1 MGCGIA
7 DASSSFEP
15 FYSAIGL
22 VSWSGGREGNAQST
36 R

>member
-1 MGCGIA
+1 MGFGIA

-15 FYSAIGL
+15 FYSGIGL
-22 VSWSGGREGNAQST
+22 VNWSGSREGNAQPA